1 LRCVIGLLCPLLVHA
16 GAGLVGG
23 GELWLGGGGQGDTLI
38 WEDNMAGDPMGKA
51 EAGELELNHGDAN
64 NGYEMK
70 KKEKDLRTWI

>member
-1 LRCVIGLLCPLLVHA
+1 MLALV
-16 GAGLVGG
+16 
-23 GELWLGGGGQGDTLI
+23 WLEAVNCGWGGGQGDTLI

>member
-1 LRCVIGLLCPLLVHA
+1 VTCG
-16 GAGLVGG
+16 
-23 GELWLGGGGQGDTLI
+23 GGGGQGDTLI